1 MSAMSSSPSDI
12 RESVSQARQA
22 VIEAERAVQAAR
34 DEALLAVTSFD
45 TAMRHQMEAA
55 INHINRGGKDALT
68 DEMVVEVIAH
78 YLSKSHQNSTVVEPK
93 DHAAQYRIIRA
104 VEDALRDTYP
114 WIKLHARMGVVI
126 ETALPLDRDY
136 AKALPAFLGELFVA
150 LDRYVVTSD
159 IDTERRPAILFNDDQ
174 ARTIFIRASKSG
186 GVFSVNPALLDLET
200 PIGARTFE
208 EVVNMLP
215 GLVRK
220 TAEKVRER
228 QVKKPWWSGFPL
240 AG

>member
-1 MSAMSSSPSDI
+1 MSLISSSPSDI

-34 DEALLAVTSFD
+34 DEALLAATRFD
-45 TAMRHQMEAA
+45 TAMRHQMDAA
-55 INHINRGGKDALT
+55 IDHINRTGKDALT

-78 YLSKSHQNSTVVEPK
+78 YLSKSHPYSTTVEPK
-93 DHAAQYRIIRA
+93 DHVAQHRIICA

-126 ETALPLDRDY
+126 ETGLPQDGDY
-136 AKALPAFLGELFVA
+136 AKALPPFLGVFFLA
-150 LDRYVVTSD
+150 LDQYVVNSD
-159 IDTERRPAILFNDDQ
+159 ISSSRRPVILFRDDQ
-174 ARTIFIRASKSG
+174 EHSVSIRAAKNRRL
-186 GVFSVNPALLDLET
+186 FSINPVQLELET
-200 PIGARTFE
+200 PIGAQNFE

-215 GLVRK
+215 GIVRK
-220 TAEKVRER
+220 CEAVTKER
-228 QVKKPWWSGFPL
+228 QKKPRRWGFPL